1 MKEKFGNFKFKADT
15 LKVIE
20 QANSIIEE
28 YQAQDY
34 ELTLRQLYYQFVAR
48 GLIANSQKS
57 YSRVGGYIE
66 RFGDLSW
73 ELDALEPKIITSL
86 IHKEIIEH
94 SDMDLFKARVEL
106 QEEQKSLLV
115 NCSENWEK
123 VVQYIQNEGL

>member
-1 MKEKFGNFKFKADT
+1 MTRD
-15 LKVIE
+15 
-20 QANSIIEE
+20 IEE
-28 YQAQDY
+28 RLNNTFGAPTTIKRIALNMPQVEQYNPPPNPAK
-34 ELTLRQLYYQFVAR
+34 LTD
-48 GLIANSQKS
+48 
-57 YSRVGGYIE
+57 SRVGGYIE

-123 VVQYIQNEGL
+123 IVQYIQNEGL

>member
-28 YQAQDY
+28 YQAQGY

-57 YSRVGGYIE
+57 
-66 RFGDLSW
+66 
-73 ELDALEPKIITSL
+73 
-86 IHKEIIEH
+86 
-94 SDMDLFKARVEL
+94 RVEL

-123 VVQYIQNEGL
+123 IVQYIQNEGL

>member
-28 YQAQDY
+28 YQAQGY

-57 YSRVGGYIE
+57 YSRLGDIISNA
-66 RFGDLSW
+66 RLNGDLDW
-73 ELDALEPKIITSL
+73 AAIKDRTREL
-86 IHKEIIEH
+86 
-94 SDMDLFKARVEL
+94 
-106 QEEQKSLLV
+106 
-115 NCSENWEK
+115 
-123 VVQYIQNEGL
+123 EGLGLI